1 MANILHLP
9 SSDIAEDSITK
20 EIKVRTWWSLYM
32 IDQWSS
38 AGLDL
43 NKQMQDDNHRLP
55 IQETKFWSLKP
66 EELIGHDNQPG
77 LGLWGYMVIL
87 ARIFGKI
94 QDLHQQLSNGVLN
107 EHHAEM
113 ITQELAREFETFEQG
128 LPTDLHFTVHNLEQ
142 HAAVGLGQAFVALHL
157 GYHHYATLLYFPFFD
172 IQLSQTR
179 SRALFAS
186 RCKHHATMFS
196 DLLRTSHE
204 TPDCEAVYLIVAHM
218 TVVSSAALL
227 HTLLFG
233 NHDEIFD
240 ARNRL
245 CSNFEI
251 LLKLKPYWPGVD
263 LMVSQKIRKADPMFR
278 ANPSQMDRLF
288 TFQKVCMRS
297 MDKTYTVDRWI
308 VNFLLQH
315 ALPIDGE
322 TEAPA
327 TSDLAERGKFAND
340 ALSILRPEM

>member
-9 SSDIAEDSITK
+9 SSDVTEDTITR

-43 NKQMQDDNHRLP
+43 NKQMQDEHHRLP
-55 IQETKFWSLKP
+55 IRETVFWSLKP
-66 EELIGHDNQPG
+66 GQTVGHDDQPG

-87 ARIFGKI
+87 ARIFGEI
-94 QDLHQQLSNGVLN
+94 QDLHQKLSNGVID
-107 EHHAEM
+107 EHHTES
-113 ITQELAREFETFEQG
+113 ITQQLAREFKTFEQR
-128 LPTDLHFTVHNLEQ
+128 LPPDLHFTAHNLEQ
-142 HAAVGLGQAFVALHL
+142 HATVGLGQAFVALHL

-172 IQLSQTR
+172 TQLSQSR
-179 SRALFAS
+179 SRAIFVS

-204 TPDCEAVYLIVAHM
+204 TPNCEAVYLIVAHM

-233 NHDEIFD
+233 GHDEIHD

-245 CSNFEI
+245 YSNFEI

-263 LMVSQKIRKADPMFR
+263 LMV
-278 ANPSQMDRLF
+278 
-288 TFQKVCMRS
+288 
-297 MDKTYTVDRWI
+297 
-308 VNFLLQH
+308 
-315 ALPIDGE
+315 
-322 TEAPA
+322 
-327 TSDLAERGKFAND
+327 
-340 ALSILRPEM
+340 

>member
-9 SSDIAEDSITK
+9 SSDASEDAITQ

-43 NKQMQDDNHRLP
+43 NKQMHDDHHRLP
-55 IQETKFWSLKP
+55 ILETVFWSLKP
-66 EELIGHDNQPG
+66 GQAIGQNGQPS

-94 QDLHQQLSNGVLN
+94 QDLHQRLSNGVLD
-107 EHHAEM
+107 EHHAEL
-113 ITQELAREFETFEQG
+113 ITQELAQEFEVFEQG
-128 LPTDLHFTVHNLEQ
+128 LPSDLHFTAHNLKQ
-142 HAAVGLGQAFVALHL
+142 HARVGLGQAFVALHL

-172 IQLSQTR
+172 IQLSQTP
-179 SRALFAS
+179 SRALFMS
-186 RCKHHATMFS
+186 RCKHHATTFS
-196 DLLRTSHE
+196 DLLRNSHE

-233 NHDEIFD
+233 AQDEIFD

-263 LMVSQKIRKADPMFR
+263 LMVS
-278 ANPSQMDRLF
+278 
-288 TFQKVCMRS
+288 
-297 MDKTYTVDRWI
+297 
-308 VNFLLQH
+308 
-315 ALPIDGE
+315 
-322 TEAPA
+322 
-327 TSDLAERGKFAND
+327 
-340 ALSILRPEM
+340 

>member
-9 SSDIAEDSITK
+9 DSDASEDAITQ

-43 NKQMQDDNHRLP
+43 NKQMHDDDHRFP
-55 IQETKFWSLKP
+55 ILETVFWSLKP
-66 EELIGHDNQPG
+66 GQTIGLDDKPSLG
-77 LGLWGYMVIL
+77 LGGYMVIL

-94 QDLHQQLSNGVLN
+94 QDLHQRLSNGVLD
-107 EHHAEM
+107 EHHAER
-113 ITQELAREFETFEQG
+113 ITQELSQELETFEQG
-128 LPTDLHFTVHNLEQ
+128 LPPCLHFTLHNLKQ
-142 HAAVGLGQAFVALHL
+142 HARVGLGQAFVALHP
-157 GYHHYATLLYFPFFD
+157 GHHHYATLLYFPFFD

-204 TPDCEAVYLIVAHM
+204 TQGCEAVYLIVAHM

-233 NHDEIFD
+233 DQHEILD

-263 LMVSQKIRKADPMFR
+263 LMVSHDI
-278 ANPSQMDRLF
+278 
-288 TFQKVCMRS
+288 
-297 MDKTYTVDRWI
+297 
-308 VNFLLQH
+308 
-315 ALPIDGE
+315 
-322 TEAPA
+322 
-327 TSDLAERGKFAND
+327 
-340 ALSILRPEM
+340 